1 MRRVFL
7 LLEPRTPIPHLTDKF
22 LWHRFVQT
30 QLIIHESKTCL
41 HDGGCFL
48 RSRGNR
54 SYRIDESL
62 SRAPSIL
69 NVVFIVSFSLISMVS
84 ILATTLALSSPLSKR
99 TLAEAFDAPF
109 VPTFKRTK

>member
-41 HDGGCFL
+41 HDGGCFP
-48 RSRGNR
+48 RVSRK
-54 SYRIDESL
+54 
-62 SRAPSIL
+62 SIL
-69 NVVFIVSFSLISMVS
+69 SDRRVSKPSTFHLERRFYRLV
-84 ILATTLALSSPLSKR
+84 L
-99 TLAEAFDAPF
+99 FD
-109 VPTFKRTK
+109 